1 METKTVVGMVLTLP
15 LMALGGTFTWTGA
28 ENGAWTNANNWAEGI
43 VPGQYSTAGGRVG
56 QMGDVAVFGDALT
69 GAKAT
74 TIDFDGVYSV
84 AQIVTSGTNRYTYGT
99 SDAQYVPIERNGVFS
114 VAETPGTPA
123 ATLAARLRL
132 GVECMVTNWGGD
144 QVTVRNNSR
153 EPLVLGKWGY
163 STKAPATPGGG
174 GEPGTKFEGTGDLVL
189 NDVFERGTLGHY
201 HMARFALTGKVT
213 VNAKTELRLFEV
225 SNVTGGTP
233 LEIEIAENGTLEP
246 ISCYNYLAISRPVR
260 VTGAGTWKFG
270 VGLRS
275 NAGVI
280 CESSIYS
287 DLFLGCRVEN
297 KFIGGQPPAD
307 YPQRLYWRAGGASLQ
322 IAGPSTLQGL
332 VLGNSANTGARLI
345 VEHLGEK
352 GTFGSWGDVDFLLG
366 NNSTLRYVGA
376 GETSNRDL
384 ILQNPSGTQ
393 GTGILEQ
400 SGTGDLVLDSAV
412 TLGTGMTTGQLTLKG
427 STDAAAT
434 LAGTVDPAVK
444 VVKQGT
450 GTWTF
455 APANAWSNTLAM
467 QDGGCLR
474 IGSQVHVT
482 TFTVQGGS
490 NNRVIVEEGRS
501 LDIDTLTVVSGKTVD
516 FALAGVEAS
525 IKIRN
530 GTPGA
535 AIAGV
540 TLNGHAAV
548 VGEDL
553 SLVPAPNSA
562 AIWKA
567 AVSGDWATDANWM
580 WDLAPSAERDTF
592 VDAVGG
598 DYTVTLAADA
608 LTTNLFVKNV
618 GAGTATLLVTNGA
631 TLHVKGHTTSKP
643 LLTVGEGGLIDVVD
657 ATVRVTDEGN
667 ASGDISNVS
676 SLKLDGGE
684 IRVRGTGAFA
694 NYGISERINPA
705 VTQNRNTQYD
715 FGVGT
720 VTFEDDARLLC
731 EQETSKTVHYHNVRA
746 AAGKTA
752 RVSFKGR
759 SRPAFTFVP
768 WNLQMYGMGGH
779 AVLEFDSDWDQPV
792 KNLWNQTFIGM
803 GGGLSEILFK
813 KGSYEFGT
821 WDMFHIASPG
831 SDSSSG
837 TSALFTTGR
846 VEIAANAS
854 LKIYGQN
861 PLSTTYGGFT
871 VGHGVAMKVARGN
884 SYLRGEFL
892 VAGQYTQVKGNFI
905 VGEGPCADGEVRQI
919 GGSVKAMADEVP
931 EGNTLGDVVLGLHGG
946 KGRYLLEDGTFETTR
961 IVYVGGA
968 TMDDMRH
975 VHANAANLQQWHDAE
990 GELNVLGGSFKTVRD
1005 IVLGRDGTGWLVLS
1019 GTGRVEAAAVTV
1031 ESTAGQPAS
1040 GLHFVADEQG
1050 RCGTLAA
1057 GEVSL
1062 AFGAKIKVDVS
1073 ACAESRTRVPV
1084 WNLDAAPA
1092 GLADAEIELVGAES
1106 VKEANGLKLADG
1118 GKSLFWCKMN
1128 GTVLMIR

>member
-1 METKTVVGMVLTLP
+1 METKTALGMMLAVP
-15 LMALGGTFTWTGA
+15 LMALGGTYTWTGA

-99 SDAQYVPIERNGVFS
+99 AETQYIPIERDGLFS
-114 VAETPGTPA
+114 AAETVDTPA
-123 ATLAARLRL
+123 AKIAARLQL
-132 GVECMVTNWGGD
+132 GVECMGTSWGGD
-144 QVTVRNNSR
+144 QITVRNNSR

-163 STKAPATPGGG
+163 SSKAPVTPGGG
-174 GEPGTKFEGTGDLVL
+174 GEPGTKFEGSGDLVF
-189 NDVFERGTLGHY
+189 NDVFVRGSSYWY

-213 VNAKTELRLFEV
+213 VNAQTELRLFDV
-225 SNVTGGTP
+225 PSMTGGTP
-233 LEIEIAENGTLEP
+233 LEIEITENGTIEP
-246 ISCYNYLAISRPVR
+246 ISCYNYLSISRPVR

-297 KFIGGQPPAD
+297 KFIGGQPPAN
-307 YPQRLYWRAGGASLQ
+307 YPQCLYWRAGGASLQ
-322 IAGPSTLQGL
+322 IAGPSMLQGL
-332 VLGNSANTGARLI
+332 VLGNSVSTGARLI

-427 STDAAAT
+427 STGAAAT
-434 LAGTVDPAVK
+434 LAGTVDPSVK
-444 VVKQGT
+444 IVKQGT

-490 NNRVIVEEGRS
+490 NNRVIVEDGS
-501 LDIDTLTVVSGKTVD
+501 MLDVDTLTVVSGKTVD

-553 SLVPAPNSA
+553 SLVPTPNSA

-567 AVSGDWATDANWM
+567 AVPGDWTTDANWM
-580 WDLAPSAERDTF
+580 WDLAPSTERDTF

-608 LTTNLFVKNV
+608 TTTNLVVKNV

-631 TLHVKGHTTSKP
+631 TLLVRGHTTSNP
-643 LLTVGEGGLIDVVD
+643 LLTVGEGGVLDVVD
-657 ATVRVTDEGN
+657 ATVRVTDQGN
-667 ASGDISNVS
+667 AAGDISNIS

-684 IRVRGTGAFA
+684 IRVRGEGAFS
-694 NYGISERINPA
+694 NYGIAASLNPE

-731 EQETSKTVHYHNVRA
+731 EQESSKTVHYHNIKA
-746 AAGKTA
+746 APGRTA
-752 RVSFKGR
+752 KVSFKGR

-768 WNLQMYGMGGH
+768 WNLQMHGNGGH

-792 KNLWNQTFIGM
+792 KNLWNQTYIGM
-803 GGGLSEILFK
+803 GGGLSEILIR
-813 KGSYEFGT
+813 KGAYEFGT
-821 WDMFHIASPG
+821 YDMFHIASPCN
-831 SDSSSG
+831 DST
-837 TSALFTTGR
+837 TSASGLFTTGR

-854 LKIYGQN
+854 LKVYGQN
-861 PLSTTYGGFT
+861 PLSSTYGGFT

-892 VAGQYTQVKGNFI
+892 VAGRYTQVKGNFI

-919 GGSVKAMADEVP
+919 GGSVKAMAAEVP
-931 EGNTLGDVVLGLHGG
+931 AGNTLGDVVLGLHGG

-968 TMDDMRH
+968 SATDMRITH
-975 VHANAANLQQWHDAE
+975 NNGDFLQQWHDAT
-990 GELNVLGGSFKTVRD
+990 GELDIRGGSFKTVRD

-1019 GTGRVEAAAVTV
+1019 GTGCVEAAAVAV
-1031 ESTAGQPAS
+1031 ESTADQPAS
-1040 GLHFVADEQG
+1040 GLRFVADEQG

-1057 GEVSL
+1057 GEVSF
-1062 AFGAKIKVDVS
+1062 ASGAKIKVDVS
-1073 ACAESRTRVPV
+1073 ACAESRTRVSV
-1084 WNLDAAPA
+1084 WNLDAVPA
-1092 GLADAEIELVGAES
+1092 GLAGAEIELVGAES
-1106 VKEANGLKLADG
+1106 VKEPNGLKLADG

-1128 GTVLMIR
+1128 GTVLLIR